1 MWDSVAVA
9 VAAAIDVAASRIV
22 VKQRRAWAE
31 NITPDPFRQASRVSR
46 GSGGLARRVPRCQ
59 AEGRRVSSR
68 AMDDYD
74 ILAGPGEAELKIQR
88 SRFLAWAGP
97 AVDEAAARLA
107 VADMQKRYHD
117 CRHVCHAWRLGAP
130 PATAEARADAGEPAG
145 TAGEP
150 ILAAIR
156 QAELTDTAVVVAR
169 YFGGVKL
176 GPGGL
181 ARAYG
186 GAAAAALAAAPRR
199 TIRLGREFS
208 LRFGYS
214 QQGIVSRL
222 LVQHDGRTLAEDF
235 GGAVVWVVW
244 LPLAHAEGFVRD
256 VIEAT
261 AGTVVPGAR

>member
-1 MWDSVAVA
+1 
-9 VAAAIDVAASRIV
+9 
-22 VKQRRAWAE
+22 
-31 NITPDPFRQASRVSR
+31 
-46 GSGGLARRVPRCQ
+46 
-59 AEGRRVSSR
+59 
-68 AMDDYD
+68 MDDYD
-74 ILAGPGEAELKIQR
+74 ILAGPGEAELKVQR

-97 AVDEAAARLA
+97 AVDEAGARLA
-107 VADMQKRYHD
+107 IADMQKRYHD

-130 PATAEARADAGEPAG
+130 PTTAEARADAGEPAG

-156 QAELTDTAVVVAR
+156 QADLTDTAVVVAR

-199 TIRLGREFS
+199 TIRLGQEFS
-208 LRFGYS
+208 LRFGYA
-214 QQGIVSRL
+214 QQGLVGRL
-222 LVQHDGRTLAEDF
+222 LARHEGHTLTEDF
-235 GGAVVWVVW
+235 GGAVRWIVW
-244 LPLAHAEGFVRD
+244 LPRARAADFVRD
-256 VIEAT
+256 LVEAT